1 MTEQKK
7 FYLLLSGLLLAIFS
21 WFYFYYMPTLDVIN
35 QNKAKL
41 LTYGTKISS
50 AADAGE
56 NLASMQ
62 KSLEKLSSELDYLEK
77 KIVDKSKLENF
88 AKLMESEAKKYK
100 LKVIN
105 VSPVVNY
112 YFKIGDVDPA
122 GTYIARL
129 PFEMS
134 LTANFMSFSKFFEN
148 LENLPF
154 YIHPEGFQIS
164 VSKDKD
170 TPGDLDIRLL
180 SSVYVK
186 TGK

>member
-7 FYLLLSGLLLAIFS
+7 FYLLLTGLLLAVFL
-21 WFYFYYMPTLDVIN
+21 WFYFYYIPTLDLIN
-35 QNKAKL
+35 QNKARL

-50 AADAGE
+50 ASDASE
-56 NLASMQ
+56 NIENIN
-62 KSLEKLSSELDYLEK
+62 KTLEDLKSELSYLEK

-100 LKVIN
+100 LSVIN

-112 YFKIGDVDPA
+112 YFKIGDINPS

-129 PFEMS
+129 PFEMN
-134 LTANFMSFSKFFEN
+134 LTANFMSFSKFLSN
-148 LENLPF
+148 LDKLPF
-154 YIHPEGFQIS
+154 YIHPEGFSIE
-164 VSKDKD
+164 VSKEF
-170 TPGDLDIRLL
+170 PGDLDIRLL

>member
-7 FYLLLSGLLLAIFS
+7 FYLLISGLLLAVFL
-21 WFYFYYMPTLDVIN
+21 WFYFFYVPTLDSMN
-35 QNKAKL
+35 QNKTKL
-41 LTYGTKISS
+41 LTYGTKIRS
-50 AADAGE
+50 ASDAGDNLE
-56 NLASMQ
+56 NMQ
-62 KSLEKLSSELDYLEK
+62 KSLDKLSAELDYLEK

-134 LTANFMSFSKFFEN
+134 LTSSFMSFSKF
-148 LENLPF
+148 LENMEKLPF
-154 YIHPEGFQIS
+154 YIHPEGFQMNI
-164 VSKDKD
+164 SKDS
-170 TPGDLDIRLL
+170 PGDLDIRLL
-180 SSVYVK
+180 SC
-186 TGK
+186 